1 MSVNS
6 SNFMF
11 QLPSIEELK
20 QEYFYA
26 AEQAREAMAQGH
38 YAYARQWQD
47 KKRSAEL
54 AIARKMVEEQADA

>member
-1 MSVNS
+1 MIVNS

-20 QEYFYA
+20 KEYFYA

-38 YAYARQWQD
+38 YTYARQWQD

-54 AIARKMVEEQADA
+54 AIARKMVEMEQA